1 MIKVSILGTG
11 NVATHLFR
19 AFSNS
24 AEIEIVQVIG
34 RNKEAL
40 QAFGKEEKTTTD
52 FSRLKFSD
60 IYIVALSDSS
70 INFVSQEITINN
82 SLIVHTSGN
91 TPMSALSTHQRRG
104 VFYPLQT
111 FSKSNELD
119 FKNVPVCL
127 EANDEA
133 DLALLKKL
141 AHLVSENVY
150 EISTEQRKSLHLAAV
165 FTNNFTNYIYHVGSE
180 ICKENNVPFEILSPL
195 IQETAEKIKSL
206 SPFDA
211 QTGPARR
218 GDHNTISNHLEQLN
232 NPEYKAVYE
241 LLSKSIEKTYGKEL

>member
-40 QAFGKEEKTTTD
+40 QAFGTEEKTTTD

-70 INFVSQEITINN
+70 ISTVSQEITINN
-82 SLIVHTSGN
+82 SLIVHSSGN

-111 FSKSNELD
+111 FSRSNELD

-127 EANDEA
+127 EANEEA

-165 FTNNFTNYIYHVGSE
+165 FTNNFTNYMYHVGSE

-218 GDHNTISNHLEQLN
+218 RDHNTISNHLEQLN
-232 NPEYKAVYE
+232 NTEYKAVYE